1 MLLDLI
7 GAVALTAAS
16 AVVIGALA
24 YALPWSA
31 AARLRAALALSAWFA
46 IVGGLAASGALD
58 ATRGLGPLGVGA
70 AVALPLAMLAVAMFH
85 PRLLAPAVAALPLHV
100 LFGVNAVRMLGVFF
114 IALWALG
121 RLPAPF
127 APSAGW
133 GDVLVGLTALPIAH
147 RVVTRAGGWRP
158 LALAWNTFGLLDLAV
173 AVSLGV
179 TSSPGT
185 PFRIFFGEP
194 DTAIMSQ
201 LPWLLVPGFLVP
213 LFALTHLAI
222 LARLRATAF
231 TPLTAR
237 A

>member
-24 YALPWSA
+24 YALPWST
-31 AARLRAALALSAWFA
+31 AARLRAAVALSAWFA

-58 ATRGLGPLGVGA
+58 ATRGG
-70 AVALPLAMLAVAMFH
+70 
-85 PRLLAPAVAALPLHV
+85 
-100 LFGVNAVRMLGVFF
+100 LGVFF

-147 RVVTRAGGWRP
+147 RV
-158 LALAWNTFGLLDLAV
+158 
-173 AVSLGV
+173 
-179 TSSPGT
+179 
-185 PFRIFFGEP
+185 
-194 DTAIMSQ
+194 
-201 LPWLLVPGFLVP
+201 
-213 LFALTHLAI
+213 ALTHLAI